1 MTSEPWKLQKRHPG
15 WKLKQVA
22 ERTENCNEGIGS
34 GRAATTMDD
43 GSTAKDPEYDD
54 IAAGAISSQVG
65 SKSVGELVYQ
75 DSAEEHGAVYQDPKS
90 VAHSEAVGC
99 AAGCEHE
106 R

>member
-22 ERTENCNEGIGS
+22 ERTEDCNEGIGS

-54 IAAGAISSQVG
+54 IAAGAIGSQVG

-106 R
+106 C